1 MTAKPSNEKKEQ
13 NKMQDFNDYSKN
25 FNENLN
31 EGDIAELVKRLSQ
44 RFDGKSQNDL
54 LKAIYEEALRG
65 KKNGTLTNE
74 QIDNFQRILS
84 PMLDDKKRK
93 MLNKV
98 VEEIK
103 KI

>member
-1 MTAKPSNEKKEQ
+1 
-13 NKMQDFNDYSKN
+13 MQDFNEFSKSKHN
-25 FNENLN
+25 STSGS
-31 EGDIAELVKRLSQ
+31 GDLYDLVKNLSA

-54 LKAIYEEALRG
+54 LKAIYDEALKG

-74 QIDNFQRILS
+74 QIDNFKKILY
-84 PMLDDKKRK
+84 PLLDEKKRK
-93 MLNKV
+93 ILEKV